1 LPDEVAKVRHSCLTY
16 RGRLLEKP
24 RGIEVRMFA
33 LRPETAVT
41 VSAAFAFGMVLALLG
56 SLKLSL
62 SKRLHLGEGRIGVLL
77 SAFNFALMPMMLL
90 TGLVIDRYGVRWV
103 LILASC
109 MTAVAVVSLGVN
121 PTYRRAF
128 VGVLLAGLGS
138 AGLSTGSVVLM
149 SRAFYSDSQMAAS
162 QNLGNVFFALG
173 ALVTPV
179 LTDLLLRT
187 FEFRRGVAVIATL
200 CLVPALL
207 ASVTDRAALELTP
220 APADLNRLFVDQAL
234 WLAAA
239 VFFLY
244 APLEAAINIWTTTY
258 LTDLGQSE
266 RKAAWVLTGF
276 WAAFLASRLLA
287 ALALHHW
294 PAFGRGAHATSPAWD
309 YVLIVLPALLVA
321 VVLGNLAGTASGAA
335 ASRGTL
341 LLGFLL
347 GPIFPTLVGSLFQ
360 RLNDEK
366 VYGYGTAYGALFAV
380 GSLGSLVLAPLIG
393 ARATRRSVQTALR
406 IPMVI
411 AIGLTLAALVF
422 ALAK

>member
-1 LPDEVAKVRHSCLTY
+1 
-16 RGRLLEKP
+16 
-24 RGIEVRMFA
+24 MFG
-33 LRPETAVT
+33 LKPETAVT
-41 VSAAFAFGMVLALLG
+41 VSAAFVFGMVLALLG

-62 SKRLHLGEGRIGVLL
+62 SKRLHLGEGRVGVLL

-90 TGLVIDRYGVRWV
+90 TGLLIDRYGVRWV

-109 MTAVAVVSLGVN
+109 VTAVAVVSLGVN

-138 AGLSTGSVVLM
+138 AGLSTASIVLM
-149 SRAFYSDSQMAAS
+149 PKAFYSMREASAA

-173 ALVTPV
+173 AIVTPV

-187 FEFRRGVAVIATL
+187 FEFRRCVAVIATL

-207 ASVTDRAALELTP
+207 ASITDRAALELTP
-220 APADLNRLFVDQAL
+220 GHADLDRLFVDKAL

-244 APLEAAINIWTTTY
+244 APLEAAINVWTTTY

-276 WAAFLASRLLA
+276 WAAFLASRLVA

-294 PAFGRGAHATSPAWD
+294 PGLGRGWD
-309 YVLIVLPALLVA
+309 FVLLVLPALLVA

-335 ASRGTL
+335 AGRGTL

-366 VYGYGTAYGALFAV
+366 VYGFGTAYGALFAV

-411 AIGLTLAALVF
+411 GIGLTLAALVF

>member
-1 LPDEVAKVRHSCLTY
+1 
-16 RGRLLEKP
+16 
-24 RGIEVRMFA
+24 MFG
-33 LRPETAVT
+33 LKPETAVT
-41 VSAAFAFGMVLALLG
+41 VSAAFVFGMVLALLG

-62 SKRLHLGEGRIGVLL
+62 SKRLHLGEGRVGVLL

-90 TGLVIDRYGVRWV
+90 TGLLIDRYGVRWV

-109 MTAVAVVSLGVN
+109 VTAVAVVSLGVN

-138 AGLSTGSVVLM
+138 AGLSTASIVLM
-149 SRAFYSDSQMAAS
+149 PKAFYSMREASAA

-187 FEFRRGVAVIATL
+187 FEFRRCVAVIATL

-207 ASVTDRAALELTP
+207 ASITDRAALELTP
-220 APADLNRLFVDQAL
+220 GHADLDRLFVDKAL

-244 APLEAAINIWTTTY
+244 APLEAAINVWTTTY

-276 WAAFLASRLLA
+276 WAAFLASRLVA

-294 PAFGRGAHATSPAWD
+294 PGLGRGWD
-309 YVLIVLPALLVA
+309 FVLLVLPALLVA

-335 ASRGTL
+335 AGRGTL

-366 VYGYGTAYGALFAV
+366 VYGFGTAYGALFAV

-411 AIGLTLAALVF
+411 GIGLTLAALVF

>member
-1 LPDEVAKVRHSCLTY
+1 
-16 RGRLLEKP
+16 
-24 RGIEVRMFA
+24 MFG
-33 LRPETAVT
+33 LKPETAVT
-41 VSAAFAFGMVLALLG
+41 VSAAFVFGMVLALLG

-90 TGLVIDRYGVRWV
+90 TGLLIDRYGVRWV
-103 LILASC
+103 LIAASC
-109 MTAVAVVSLGVN
+109 VTAVAVVSLGVN
-121 PTYRRAF
+121 PTYRRAV

-138 AGLSTGSVVLM
+138 AGLSTASIVLM
-149 SRAFYSDSQMAAS
+149 PKAFYSMREAAAA

-187 FEFRRGVAVIATL
+187 LEFRRCVAVIATL

-207 ASVTDRAALELTP
+207 ASVTDPAALELTP
-220 APADLNRLFVDQAL
+220 GRADLDRLFVDKAL

-244 APLEAAINIWTTTY
+244 APLEAAVNVWTTTY

-266 RKAAWVLTGF
+266 RRAAWVLTGF
-276 WAAFLASRLLA
+276 WAAFLASRLVA

-294 PAFGRGAHATSPAWD
+294 PRLGQGWD
-309 YVLIVLPALLVA
+309 FVLLVLPALLVA

-335 ASRGTL
+335 AGRGTL

-360 RLNDEK
+360 QLNDAK
-366 VYGYGTAYGALFAV
+366 PPVYGFGTAYGMLFAV
-380 GSLGSLVLAPLIG
+380 GSLGSLMLAPLIG

>member
-1 LPDEVAKVRHSCLTY
+1 
-16 RGRLLEKP
+16 
-24 RGIEVRMFA
+24 MFG

-41 VSAAFAFGMVLALLG
+41 VSAAFVFGMVLALLG

-90 TGLVIDRYGVRWV
+90 TGLLIDRYGVRWV
-103 LILASC
+103 LIGASC

-121 PTYRRAF
+121 PTYRRAV

-138 AGLSTGSVVLM
+138 AGLSTASIVLM
-149 SRAFYSDSQMAAS
+149 PKAFYSMREASAA

-187 FEFRRGVAVIATL
+187 FEFRRCVAVIATL

-207 ASVTDRAALELTP
+207 ASITDRAALELTP
-220 APADLNRLFVDQAL
+220 AHANLDRLFVDKAL
-234 WLAAA
+234 WLAAV

-244 APLEAAINIWTTTY
+244 APLEAAVNVWTTTY

-276 WAAFLASRLLA
+276 WAAFLASRLVA

-294 PAFGRGAHATSPAWD
+294 PGLGRGWD
-309 YVLIVLPALLVA
+309 FVLLVLPALLVA

-335 ASRGTL
+335 AGRGTL

-347 GPIFPTLVGSLFQ
+347 GPIFPTLVGALFQ

-366 VYGYGTAYGALFAV
+366 VYGFGTAYGALFAV

-422 ALAK
+422 ALAKV

>member
-1 LPDEVAKVRHSCLTY
+1 MY
-16 RGRLLEKP
+16 G
-24 RGIEVRMFA
+24 

-41 VSAAFAFGMVLALLG
+41 VSAAFVFGMVLALLG

-90 TGLVIDRYGVRWV
+90 TGLLIDRYDVRWV

-138 AGLSTGSVVLM
+138 AGLSTASIVLM
-149 SRAFYSDSQMAAS
+149 PKAFYSMREASAA

-187 FEFRRGVAVIATL
+187 FEFRRCVAVIATL

-207 ASVTDRAALELTP
+207 ASITEPAALELTKEQ
-220 APADLNRLFVDQAL
+220 ADLNRLFVDKAL
-234 WLAAA
+234 WLAAG

-244 APLEAAINIWTTTY
+244 APLEAAINIWTTTH

-276 WAAFLASRLLA
+276 WAAFLASRLVA

-294 PAFGRGAHATSPAWD
+294 PGLGRGWD
-309 YVLIVLPALLVA
+309 FVLLVLPALLVT

-335 ASRGTL
+335 AWRGTL

-366 VYGYGTAYGALFAV
+366 VYGFGTAYGALFAV

-422 ALAK
+422 ALAKV

>member
-1 LPDEVAKVRHSCLTY
+1 MQP
-16 RGRLLEKP
+16 
-24 RGIEVRMFA
+24 
-33 LRPETAVT
+33 VT
-41 VSAAFAFGMVLALLG
+41 VVTISGAFVFGMVLALLG

-62 SKRLHLGEGRIGVLL
+62 SKRLNLGEGRIGVLL

-90 TGLVIDRYGVRWV
+90 TGLLIDRYGVRWV
-103 LILASC
+103 LIGASC

-138 AGLSTGSVVLM
+138 AGLSTASIVLM
-149 SRAFYSDSQMAAS
+149 PKAFFSMREAPAA

-187 FEFRRGVAVIATL
+187 LEFRRCVAIIATL

-207 ASVTDRAALELTP
+207 ASITDRAALELTP
-220 APADLNRLFVDQAL
+220 DRAELDRLFVDKAL

-244 APLEAAINIWTTTY
+244 APLEAAINVWTTTY

-266 RKAAWVLTGF
+266 RRAAWVLTGF
-276 WAAFLASRLLA
+276 WAAFLASRLAA

-294 PAFGRGAHATSPAWD
+294 PRLGHGWD
-309 YVLIVLPALLVA
+309 FVLIVLPALLVA

-335 ASRGTL
+335 AGRGTL

-360 RLNDEK
+360 QLNDAK
-366 VYGYGTAYGALFAV
+366 PPVYGFGTAYGTLFAV